1 MPIYIKKIE
10 GVILDT
16 YLSDVSFISLINADI
31 QFEDYV
37 NLGSFIAFL
46 QNFSKA
52 SEIVNIEKPLTF
64 GLKRQFNE
72 QTINLEISY

>member
-1 MPIYIKKIE
+1 MPVYIKKVE

-16 YLSDVSFISLINADI
+16 YLTDVSFISVINAEV

-37 NLGSFIAFL
+37 NLGGFIAFL

-52 SEIVNIEKPLTF
+52 SEINNVQKPLSF
-64 GLKRQFNE
+64 GLKKQYN
-72 QTINLEISY
+72 QDTINLEISY

>member
-1 MPIYIKKIE
+1 MPFYIKKVE

-16 YLSDVSFISLINADI
+16 YLSDVSFISLVNAEV

-37 NLGSFIAFL
+37 NLGNFIAFL

-52 SEIVNIEKPLTF
+52 SEIENIEKPLIF

-72 QTINLEISY
+72 ETINLEISY

>member
-1 MPIYIKKIE
+1 MPIYIQKIE
-10 GVILDT
+10 GVVLDT
-16 YLSDVSFISLINADI
+16 YLSDLSFINSISADM

-37 NLGSFIAFL
+37 DLESFIAFL
-46 QNFSKA
+46 QNFSKV
-52 SEIVNIEKPLTF
+52 SKIESIQKPLTF

>member
-1 MPIYIKKIE
+1 MPVYIKNVE
-10 GVILDT
+10 GVFLDM
-16 YLSDVSFISLINADI
+16 YNSDVSFVTVINSEI

-37 NLGSFIAFL
+37 NLGNFVAFL

-52 SEIVNIEKPLTF
+52 SELQKMETPLSF

-72 QTINLEISY
+72 QTINLEISF

>member
-1 MPIYIKKIE
+1 MPVYIKKVE
-10 GVILDT
+10 GIILDT
-16 YLSDVSFISLINADI
+16 YLADVSFISIINADV

-37 NLGSFIAFL
+37 NLESFIAFL

-52 SEIVNIEKPLTF
+52 SEITNLEKPLTF
-64 GLKRQFNE
+64 GLKTQFNE

>member
-1 MPIYIKKIE
+1 MPVYIKKVE

-16 YLSDVSFISLINADI
+16 YLADVSFISIINADV

-37 NLGSFIAFL
+37 NLESFIAFL

-52 SEIVNIEKPLTF
+52 SEITNLEKPLTF